1 MPNKEFI
8 KTYRIKT
15 GVIIREVASSRQGD
29 NDRASTFQIDVQ
41 RNGKRMRET
50 LDTFDEAKAR
60 CQEIVDDIKADGVK
74 VLALKDEKKHLEALK
89 RVEAFPTEETFAGA
103 RRLLEFFPNGTAQDD
118 VIAARERLLAG
129 RHDKSFVDVVKFWES
144 HHPEGEGMPTLQT
157 AMEDY
162 LAHKRNRRQ
171 RTLHQIKFDVGRLVK
186 YLKDRGD
193 QSTLSDVT
201 KVTVE
206 TYLKTKFS
214 TSVLQQKKVSGILR
228 TFFKFCCTKYGLPN
242 NPVDGII
249 LDIAAR
255 DESEVEAYTVDEATK
270 IMRSAKNHA
279 LYSYAVPSFA
289 IGLFAGLRPTEVLG
303 LDWKDV
309 CFKSNRIR
317 VSPQTAKR
325 RRSRLVDMSPNL
337 VEWLRPHAQ
346 ENGLVISSPMTYRRA
361 KEVIFK
367 DAKVKSIADGFRHSY
382 GTYHLA
388 LNEDANKTANQ
399 MGHRGNTDLVFS
411 HYRKLVPKE
420 DGKDFFDIS
429 PLTLKEETEQKAP
442 L

>member
-1 MPNKEFI
+1 MPSKEFI
-8 KTYRIKT
+8 KTFRIKT

-29 NDRASTFQIDVQ
+29 NKRSSTFQIDVQ
-41 RNGKRMRET
+41 KNGRRIRET
-50 LDTFDEAKAR
+50 LETFEKAKAR
-60 CQEIVDDIKADGVK
+60 CDEIVSDIKTDGVK
-74 VLALKDEKKHLEALK
+74 LLALKDEKKHLEALK
-89 RVEAFPTEETFAGA
+89 RMEAFPTEETFAGA
-103 RRLLEFFPNGTAQDD
+103 KRLLDAFPSGTAQEDA
-118 VIAARERLLAG
+118 IAARVRLFAG
-129 RHDKSFVDVVKFWES
+129 RHNKSFVDVVKFWES

-193 QSTLSDVT
+193 ESTLSDVT

-255 DESEVEAYTVDEATK
+255 DESEVEAYTVEEVKK
-270 IMRSAKNHA
+270 IMCSAMNHE
-279 LYSYAVPSFA
+279 LYSCAVPSFA

-309 CFKSNRIR
+309 CFKTNRIR

-325 RRSRLVDMSPNL
+325 RRSRLVDMPSNL

-346 ENGLVISSPMTYRRA
+346 ESGLVISSPMTYRRA
-361 KEVIFK
+361 KESIFK
-367 DAKVKSIADGFRHSY
+367 DAKVKPIADGFRHSF

-420 DGKDFFDIS
+420 DGKAFFEITPS
-429 PLTLKEETEQKAP
+429 LKTEA
-442 L
+442 